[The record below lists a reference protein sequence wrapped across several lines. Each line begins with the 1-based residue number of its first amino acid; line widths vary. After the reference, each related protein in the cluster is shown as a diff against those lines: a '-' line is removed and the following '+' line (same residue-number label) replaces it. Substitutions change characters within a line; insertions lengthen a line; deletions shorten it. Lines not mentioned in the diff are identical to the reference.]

1 MSNNSQTL
9 QLDAV
14 GQRLDKV
21 LTEQL
26 PDLSRTQI
34 QRLLKEEQILVNGR
48 PAKANLKL
56 EGGEQVTITLP
67 EPEETEL
74 VPEAIPLDIRYED
87 EDMLVINK
95 PAGMVVH
102 PAVGHSSGTLV
113 NAILA
118 HCPDLPG
125 IGGEKRPGIV
135 HRLDKETSGLIVIAK
150 NELALRHLQA
160 QFKDRTVGK
169 QYLALVDGQVQPP
182 TALIDAPIGRDP
194 RQRKKMAVIP
204 FGSSAHSRPAQT
216 QYDTVTGYDDYTLLR
231 CELFT
236 GRTHQIRVHL
246 AYIGF
251 PIVGDKVYGRR
262 KPSISLKRHFLHAA
276 VLQVKRPS
284 DNEELT
290 LHAELPPEL
299 EAILKQLAE

>member
-1 MSNNSQTL
+1 MSNSSQTL

-118 HCPDLPG
+118 
-125 IGGEKRPGIV
+125 
-135 HRLDKETSGLIVIAK
+135 
-150 NELALRHLQA
+150 Q
-160 QFKDRTVGK
+160 
-169 QYLALVDGQVQPP
+169 
-182 TALIDAPIGRDP
+182 IGR
-194 RQRKKMAVIP
+194 
-204 FGSSAHSRPAQT
+204 AH
-216 QYDTVTGYDDYTLLR
+216 V
-231 CELFT
+231 
-236 GRTHQIRVHL
+236 
-246 AYIGF
+246 
-251 PIVGDKVYGRR
+251 
-262 KPSISLKRHFLHAA
+262 
-276 VLQVKRPS
+276 
-284 DNEELT
+284 
-290 LHAELPPEL
+290 
-299 EAILKQLAE
+299 

>member
-1 MSNNSQTL
+1 MSSQTRTL
-9 QLDAV
+9 QLDTP

-26 PDLSRTQI
+26 ADLSRTQI

-74 VPEAIPLDIRYED
+74 LPEEIPLDIRYED
-87 EDMLVINK
+87 DDMLVINK

-113 NAILA
+113 NAVLA

-135 HRLDKETSGLIVIAK
+135 HRLDKETSGLIVVAK
-150 NELALRHLQA
+150 NEAALRHLQA
-160 QFKDRTVGK
+160 N
-169 QYLALVDGQVQPP
+169 
-182 TALIDAPIGRDP
+182 
-194 RQRKKMAVIP
+194 
-204 FGSSAHSRPAQT
+204 SQT
-216 QYDTVTGYDDYTLLR
+216 
-231 CELFT
+231 
-236 GRTHQIRVHL
+236 
-246 AYIGF
+246 
-251 PIVGDKVYGRR
+251 
-262 KPSISLKRHFLHAA
+262 
-276 VLQVKRPS
+276 
-284 DNEELT
+284 
-290 LHAELPPEL
+290 
-299 EAILKQLAE
+299 